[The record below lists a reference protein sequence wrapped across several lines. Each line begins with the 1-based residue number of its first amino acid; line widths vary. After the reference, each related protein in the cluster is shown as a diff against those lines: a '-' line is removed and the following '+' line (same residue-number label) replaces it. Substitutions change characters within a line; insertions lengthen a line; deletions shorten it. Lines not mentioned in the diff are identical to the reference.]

1 VSKRVSNGLFDFVE
15 FTQSSLRCCSY
26 NVYLAIFGTI
36 VTLLTM
42 LNLTEQKYIQL
53 FMTLYR

>member
-1 VSKRVSNGLFDFVE
+1 MSRDVVS
-15 FTQSSLRCCSY
+15 RCAHITFSY
-26 NVYLAIFGTI
+26 NVYLAIFGAI

-42 LNLTEQKYIQL
+42 LNLNEQKYIQI

>member
-1 VSKRVSNGLFDFVE
+1 
-15 FTQSSLRCCSY
+15 
-26 NVYLAIFGTI
+26 VYLAIFGTI

-42 LNLTEQKYIQL
+42 LNLTEQKYIQI